1 MLAVMGLALALAPVP
16 SVLAAPP
23 EGGEDATEKA
33 KSLYQE
39 GEKAYRLGKFQ
50 DAITN
55 FEAAYELAAIPLILY
70 NLGLA
75 YDRLGDQQ
83 TSADAWRKAK
93 SLLENF
99 AIELQRD
106 PELGDPAE
114 VETLLAKIDKK
125 IADYEEKESLRN
137 AANNANAGGDEPK
150 AYTPTGPD
158 PGKKLRLGGVIGMGA
173 GGGVLVAGGALLT
186 VFALRGQE
194 FSNELE
200 NIYDDQEAAGCTPSN
215 TSAECE
221 QLRVDE
227 DTARENG
234 ETSNRLAL
242 GVGLPVMIVGV
253 AGIAVGGALYAVGN
267 KRTKEWKRGPTA
279 RVTPVVTPTFGGF
292 VLTGRF

>member
-1 MLAVMGLALALAPVP
+1 MGLALALAPVP
-16 SVLAAPP
+16 SAFASPP
-23 EGGEDATEKA
+23 EGEDSTAKA
-33 KSLYQE
+33 KGLYQE

-83 TSADAWRKAK
+83 SSVDAWRKAK

-106 PELGDPAE
+106 PELGDPSE
-114 VETLLAKIDKK
+114 VEALLAKIDKK
-125 IADYEEKESLRN
+125 IADFEEKAALRD
-137 AANNANAGGDEPK
+137 AANNAGGGDTSGGTDP
-150 AYTPTGPD
+150 TGPTGPD
-158 PGKKLRLGGVIGMGA
+158 PGKKLRLGGVIGMGV
-173 GGGVLVAGGALLT
+173 GGGVLVAGGALIT
-186 VFALRGQE
+186 VFSLRGQE
-194 FSNELE
+194 FSRELS
-200 NIYDDQEAAGCTPSN
+200 NVYDDQQAAGCTPSN
-215 TSAECE
+215 TSTECV

-234 ETSNRLAL
+234 ETANRLAL

-253 AGIAVGGALYAVGN
+253 AGVAVGGALYAVGS
-267 KRTKEWKRGPTA
+267 KRTKAWKRGTSA

-292 VLTGRF
+292 VVTGRF